1 MNFKIGEKV
10 VCLKHDNV
18 CVSDG
23 TINKAPKE
31 GEIVTI
37 NWISSISLRLVFE
50 EYDQN
55 CCWDYW
61 LFRKLDHS
69 FAENLLEKIKEEVFN
84 DQVAHAV
91 L

>member
-18 CVSDG
+18 CVVDW

-37 NWISSISLRLVFE
+37 NWISSTSLRLGFK
-50 EYDQN
+50 EYDQK